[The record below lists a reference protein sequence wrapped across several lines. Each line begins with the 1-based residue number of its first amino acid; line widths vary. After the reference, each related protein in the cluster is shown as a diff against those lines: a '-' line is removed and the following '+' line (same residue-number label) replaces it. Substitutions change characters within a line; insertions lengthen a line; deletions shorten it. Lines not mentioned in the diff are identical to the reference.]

1 MRNLLWYAK
10 PAADWN
16 EALPLGNG
24 RLGAMVFGRPDHEL
38 IQLNEDTLWSGH
50 RRDGNNPGAKD
61 VLPEVRKAMFAGE
74 WDRTDGL
81 VRKMQGLFSE
91 SYMPMADLHLV
102 TSLTEPAEDYV
113 RSLNIQTAVHQT
125 KFRLHQVEHEQ
136 TAFISHPDQVMVVH
150 LTASHRTSL
159 SFTIR
164 LDSPLKSQTVADG
177 HRLLL
182 TGRAPSSVRP
192 NYVSSDNAVQYDDQV
207 GTTFAVGLEVR
218 AVGGK
223 VSVVGNELKIE
234 EADVVTLILASATS
248 VTDYL
253 HPNDR
258 DAKKEVKSRLD
269 HARSK
274 TYEELI
280 TRHVNDHQ
288 QLFDR
293 VELSVGAAK
302 EDLPTDAR
310 LRQFEDGNDPALAE
324 LVFQYGRYLMIAG
337 SRPGTEALNLQGI
350 WNREIRP
357 PWSSNFTTNI
367 NTEMNYWPAETG
379 NLSECH
385 EPLFDLIRGL
395 ADSGKATASVNY
407 GARGWCAHHNA
418 DFWRQTWP
426 VGEGSGDPVWANWP
440 MAGPWLCQHLWEHY
454 QFNGDVKFLR
464 EEAFPLMRG
473 AAEFCLDWLIE
484 DPRNPDPAARK
495 LVTAPSVSPEVGFI
509 APNGKHVSAGIGAT
523 MDLAIIRDLFGNLV
537 KAARVLGLDDPLID
551 EVKAALPRILPS
563 QIGSRGQLQEW
574 ADDFLETEV
583 HHRHLSHLFGAY
595 PGADISATAN
605 PTLAKAV
612 RKSMDIRGD
621 EATGWAMG
629 WRLCLWARLRDSA
642 RAMGMVDRL
651 LRLVESDGT
660 RYGGGGGIYPN
671 LFDAHP
677 PFQIDGNFGFT
688 AGVIEMLLQSHDGYL
703 DLLPALPARWPKGS
717 VRGLRARGGFTVDIS
732 WDQGQLVEA
741 SIRADR
747 DASLK
752 FRSNASGSQDAAIET
767 VVLKSGETHT
777 IRR

>member
-16 EALPLGNG
+16 EALPIGNG

-50 RRDGNNPGAKD
+50 RRDGNNPGAKE

-74 WDRTDGL
+74 WDRTDDL
-81 VRKMQGLFSE
+81 MRKMQGLFSE
-91 SYMPMADLHLV
+91 SYMPMADLHLIAA
-102 TSLTEPAEDYV
+102 LPEPPTDYV
-113 RSLNIQTAVHQT
+113 RSLDIQTAVHQT
-125 KFRLHQVEHEQ
+125 KFRVHQIEHEQ
-136 TAFISHPDQVMVVH
+136 TAFVSHPDQVMVVQ

-159 SFTIR
+159 SFTVR
-164 LDSPLKSQTVADG
+164 LDSPLKAQTDADG
-177 HRLLL
+177 NQLLL

-192 NYVSSDNAVQYDDQV
+192 NYVSSDSAVQYDDQI

-218 AVGGK
+218 AEGGTVT
-223 VSVVGNELKIE
+223 VSGNDLVIH

-248 VTDYL
+248 VKDYL

-258 DAKKEVKSRLD
+258 DAKMEVKSRLD
-269 HARSK
+269 HARSRA
-274 TYEELI
+274 YEELL
-280 TRHVNDHQ
+280 TRHVRDHQ
-288 QLFDR
+288 RLFDR
-293 VELSVGAAK
+293 VELTVGAGK

-310 LRQFEDGNDPALAE
+310 LRQFPDGNDPALAE

-367 NTEMNYWPAETG
+367 NTEMNYWPAETA

-395 ADSGKATASVNY
+395 ADSGKATAATNF

-660 RYGGGGGIYPN
+660 RYAGGGGIYPN

-717 VRGLRARGGFTVDIS
+717 VKGLRARGGFTVDIS

-752 FRSNASGSQDAAIET
+752 IRSNGSGSQDAAIET

>member
-50 RRDGNNPGAKD
+50 RRDGNNPSAKE

-74 WDRTDGL
+74 WDRTDDL
-81 VRKMQGLFSE
+81 MRKMQGLFSE
-91 SYMPMADLHLV
+91 SYMPMADLHLIAG
-102 TSLTEPAEDYV
+102 LPEPPTDYV
-113 RSLNIQTAVHQT
+113 RSLDIQTAVHQT
-125 KFRLHQVEHEQ
+125 KFRVHQIEHEQ
-136 TAFISHPDQVMVVH
+136 TAFVSHPDQVMVVQ

-159 SFTIR
+159 SFTVR
-164 LDSPLKSQTVADG
+164 LDSPLKAQTDADG
-177 HRLLL
+177 NRLLL

-192 NYVSSDNAVQYDDQV
+192 NYVSSDSAVQYDDQI

-218 AVGGK
+218 AEGGTVT
-223 VSVVGNELKIE
+223 VSGNDLVIH

-248 VTDYL
+248 VKDYL

-258 DAKKEVKSRLD
+258 DAKMEVKSRLD
-269 HARSK
+269 HARSRA
-274 TYEELI
+274 YEELL
-280 TRHVNDHQ
+280 TRHVRDHQ
-288 QLFDR
+288 RLFDR
-293 VELSVGAAK
+293 VELTIGAGK

-310 LRQFEDGNDPALAE
+310 LRQFPDGNDPALAE

-367 NTEMNYWPAETG
+367 NTEMNYWPAETA

-395 ADSGKATASVNY
+395 ADSGKATAATNF

-660 RYGGGGGIYPN
+660 RYAGGGGIYPN

-717 VRGLRARGGFTVDIS
+717 VKGLRARGGFTVDIS

-752 FRSNASGSQDAAIET
+752 IRSNASDSQDAAIET

>member
-24 RLGAMVFGRPDHEL
+24 RLGAMVFGRPDHDL

-50 RRDGNNPGAKD
+50 RRDGNNPGAKE

-74 WDRTDGL
+74 WDRTDDL
-81 VRKMQGLFSE
+81 MRKMQGLFSE
-91 SYMPMADLHLV
+91 SYMPMADLHLIA
-102 TSLTEPAEDYV
+102 TLPEPPTDYV

-125 KFRLHQVEHEQ
+125 KFRVHQVEHEQ
-136 TAFISHPDQVMVVH
+136 TAFVSHPDQVMVVQ

-159 SFTIR
+159 SFTVR
-164 LDSPLKSQTVADG
+164 LDSPLKAQTAAEG
-177 HRLLL
+177 NRLFL

-192 NYVSSDNAVQYDDQV
+192 NYVSSDSAVQYDDQI

-218 AVGGK
+218 AEGGTVT
-223 VSVVGNELKIE
+223 VSGNDLVIY
-234 EADVVTLILASATS
+234 EADVVTLILTSATS
-248 VTDYL
+248 VKDYL

-269 HARSK
+269 HTRSK
-274 TYEELI
+274 SYKELL
-280 TRHVNDHQ
+280 TRHVKDHQ

-293 VELSVGAAK
+293 VELTVGAGK
-302 EDLPTDAR
+302 EELPTDAR
-310 LRQFEDGNDPALAE
+310 LRQFPDGNDPALAE

-367 NTEMNYWPAETG
+367 NTEMNYWPAETA

-395 ADSGKATASVNY
+395 ADSGKATAATNF

-464 EEAFPLMRG
+464 EEAFLLMRG

-660 RYGGGGGIYPN
+660 RYAGGGGIYPN

-717 VRGLRARGGFTVDIS
+717 VKGLRARGGFTVDIS

-752 FRSNASGSQDAAIET
+752 IRSNASDSQDAAIET

>member
-50 RRDGNNPGAKD
+50 RRDGNNPSAKE

-74 WDRTDGL
+74 WDRTDDL
-81 VRKMQGLFSE
+81 MRKMQGLFSE
-91 SYMPMADLHLV
+91 SYMPMADLHLIAA
-102 TSLTEPAEDYV
+102 LPEPPTDYV
-113 RSLNIQTAVHQT
+113 RSLDIQTAVHQT
-125 KFRLHQVEHEQ
+125 KFRVHQIEHEQ
-136 TAFISHPDQVMVVH
+136 TAFVSHPDQVMVVQ

-159 SFTIR
+159 SFTVR
-164 LDSPLKSQTVADG
+164 LDSPLKAQTDADG
-177 HRLLL
+177 NRLLL

-192 NYVSSDNAVQYDDQV
+192 NYVSSDSAVQYDDQI

-218 AVGGK
+218 AEGGTVT
-223 VSVVGNELKIE
+223 VSGNDLVIH

-248 VTDYL
+248 VKDYL

-258 DAKKEVKSRLD
+258 DAKMEVKSRLD
-269 HARSK
+269 HARSRA
-274 TYEELI
+274 YEELL
-280 TRHVNDHQ
+280 TRHVRDHQ
-288 QLFDR
+288 RLFDR
-293 VELSVGAAK
+293 VELSVGTGK

-310 LRQFEDGNDPALAE
+310 LRQFPDGNDPALAE

-367 NTEMNYWPAETG
+367 NTEMNYWPAETA

-395 ADSGKATASVNY
+395 ADSGKATAATNF

-464 EEAFPLMRG
+464 EEAFLLMRG

-660 RYGGGGGIYPN
+660 RYAGGGGIYPN

-717 VRGLRARGGFTVDIS
+717 VKGLRARGGFTVDIS

-752 FRSNASGSQDAAIET
+752 IRSNASDSQDAAIET

>member
-223 VSVVGNELKIE
+223 VSVVGNKLKIE
-234 EADVVTLILASATS
+234 EAEVVTLYLASGTS
-248 VTDYL
+248 VKDYL

-258 DAKKEVKSRLD
+258 DPLKEVKSRLD
-269 HARSK
+269 QVRGKSFDDLLA
-274 TYEELI
+274 
-280 TRHVNDHQ
+280 RHVKDHRE
-288 QLFDR
+288 LYDR
-293 VELSVGAAK
+293 VELNVGAER

-310 LRQFEDGNDPALAE
+310 LRQFQDGNDPALAE

-395 ADSGKATASVNY
+395 AESGKATASVNY

-426 VGEGSGDPVWANWP
+426 VGEGTGDPVWANWP
-440 MAGPWLCQHLWEHY
+440 LAGPWLCQHLWEHY
-454 QFNGDVKFLR
+454 QFNGDKKFLR
-464 EEAFPLMRG
+464 DEAFPLMRG
-473 AAEFCLDWLIE
+473 AAEFCLDWLVE
-484 DPRNPDPAARK
+484 DPRNPDPSARK
-495 LVTAPSVSPEVGFI
+495 LVTAPSVSPELGFI
-509 APNGKHVSAGIGAT
+509 APGGKHVSAGIGAT
-523 MDLAIIRDLFGNLV
+523 MDLAIMRDLFDSLI
-537 KAARVLGLDDPLID
+537 KAARVLGLEDPVVD
-551 EVKAALPRILPS
+551 EVKAALPKLLPY
-563 QIGSRGQLQEW
+563 QIGERGQLQEW
-574 ADDFLETEV
+574 ADDYLETEV

-660 RYGGGGGIYPN
+660 HYSGGGGIYPN

-717 VRGLRARGGFTVDIS
+717 VKGLRARGGFTVDIS
-732 WDQGQLVEA
+732 WDQGQLVGA

-747 DASLK
+747 DSTVKIRLP
-752 FRSNASGSQDAAIET
+752 NQVTDDNAIEA
-767 VVLKSGETHT
+767 VVLKSGETYVV
-777 IRR
+777 RR

>member
-1 MRNLLWYAK
+1 
-10 PAADWN
+10 
-16 EALPLGNG
+16 
-24 RLGAMVFGRPDHEL
+24 
-38 IQLNEDTLWSGH
+38 
-50 RRDGNNPGAKD
+50 
-61 VLPEVRKAMFAGE
+61 
-74 WDRTDGL
+74 
-81 VRKMQGLFSE
+81 
-91 SYMPMADLHLV
+91 
-102 TSLTEPAEDYV
+102 
-113 RSLNIQTAVHQT
+113 
-125 KFRLHQVEHEQ
+125 
-136 TAFISHPDQVMVVH
+136 
-150 LTASHRTSL
+150 
-159 SFTIR
+159 
-164 LDSPLKSQTVADG
+164 
-177 HRLLL
+177 
-182 TGRAPSSVRP
+182 
-192 NYVSSDNAVQYDDQV
+192 
-207 GTTFAVGLEVR
+207 
-218 AVGGK
+218 
-223 VSVVGNELKIE
+223 
-234 EADVVTLILASATS
+234 
-248 VTDYL
+248 
-253 HPNDR
+253 
-258 DAKKEVKSRLD
+258 
-269 HARSK
+269 
-274 TYEELI
+274 
-280 TRHVNDHQ
+280 
-288 QLFDR
+288 
-293 VELSVGAAK
+293 
-302 EDLPTDAR
+302 
-310 LRQFEDGNDPALAE
+310 
-324 LVFQYGRYLMIAG
+324 
-337 SRPGTEALNLQGI
+337 
-350 WNREIRP
+350 
-357 PWSSNFTTNI
+357 
-367 NTEMNYWPAETG
+367 
-379 NLSECH
+379 
-385 EPLFDLIRGL
+385 
-395 ADSGKATASVNY
+395 
-407 GARGWCAHHNA
+407 
-418 DFWRQTWP
+418 
-426 VGEGSGDPVWANWP
+426 
-440 MAGPWLCQHLWEHY
+440 
-454 QFNGDVKFLR
+454 
-464 EEAFPLMRG
+464 MRG

-660 RYGGGGGIYPN
+660 RYAGGGGIYPN

-717 VRGLRARGGFTVDIS
+717 VKGLRARGGFTVDIS

-752 FRSNASGSQDAAIET
+752 IRSNASGPQDVAIET
-767 VVLKSGETHT
+767 VVLKSWETHT

>member
-50 RRDGNNPGAKD
+50 RRDGNNPGAKE

-74 WDRTDGL
+74 WDRTDDL
-81 VRKMQGLFSE
+81 MRKMQGLFSE
-91 SYMPMADLHLV
+91 SYMPMADLHLIAA
-102 TSLTEPAEDYV
+102 LPEPPTDYV
-113 RSLNIQTAVHQT
+113 RSLNIQSAVHQI
-125 KFRLHQVEHEQ
+125 KFRVHQIEHEK
-136 TAFISHPDQVMVVH
+136 TAFISQPDQVMVVR

-164 LDSPLKSQTVADG
+164 LDSPLKAQTAADG
-177 HRLLL
+177 NRLLL

-192 NYVSSDNAVQYDDQV
+192 NYVSSDNAVQYEDQI

-218 AVGGK
+218 AEGGTVT
-223 VSVVGNELKIE
+223 VSGNDLVIH

-248 VTDYL
+248 VKDYL

-274 TYEELI
+274 SYEELLM
-280 TRHVNDHQ
+280 RHVKDHQ

-293 VELSVGAAK
+293 VELTVGAGK

-310 LRQFEDGNDPALAE
+310 LRQFPDGNDPALAE

-367 NTEMNYWPAETG
+367 NTEMNYWPAETA

-395 ADSGKATASVNY
+395 ADSGKATAATNF

-426 VGEGSGDPVWANWP
+426 VGEGTGDPVWANWP

-509 APNGKHVSAGIGAT
+509 APSGKHVSAGIGAT
-523 MDLAIIRDLFGNLV
+523 MDLAIIRDLFGNIV
-537 KAARVLGLDDPLID
+537 KAARVLGLDDPLVD

-717 VRGLRARGGFTVDIS
+717 VKGLRARGGFTVDIS
-732 WDQGQLVEA
+732 WDQGQLLEA

-752 FRSNASGSQDAAIET
+752 IRRNASGPQDAAIET

>member
-16 EALPLGNG
+16 EALPIGNG

-50 RRDGNNPGAKD
+50 RRDGNNPGAKE

-74 WDRTDGL
+74 WDRTDDL
-81 VRKMQGLFSE
+81 MRKMQGLFSE
-91 SYMPMADLHLV
+91 SYMPMADLHLIAA
-102 TSLTEPAEDYV
+102 LPEPPTDYV
-113 RSLNIQTAVHQT
+113 RSLDIQTAVHQT
-125 KFRLHQVEHEQ
+125 KFRVHQIEHEQ
-136 TAFISHPDQVMVVH
+136 TAFVSHPDQVMVVQ

-159 SFTIR
+159 SFTVR
-164 LDSPLKSQTVADG
+164 LDSPLKAQTDADG
-177 HRLLL
+177 NQLLL

-192 NYVSSDNAVQYDDQV
+192 NYVSSDSAVQYDDQI

-218 AVGGK
+218 AEGGTVT
-223 VSVVGNELKIE
+223 VSGNDLVIH

-248 VTDYL
+248 VKDYL

-258 DAKKEVKSRLD
+258 DAKMEVKSRLD
-269 HARSK
+269 HARSRA
-274 TYEELI
+274 YEELL
-280 TRHVNDHQ
+280 TRHVRDHQ
-288 QLFDR
+288 RLFDR
-293 VELSVGAAK
+293 VELTVGAGK

-310 LRQFEDGNDPALAE
+310 LRQFPDGNDPALAE

-367 NTEMNYWPAETG
+367 NTEMNYWPAETA

-395 ADSGKATASVNY
+395 ADSGKATAATNF

-660 RYGGGGGIYPN
+660 RYAGGGGIYPN

-717 VRGLRARGGFTVDIS
+717 VKGLRARGGFTVDIS

-752 FRSNASGSQDAAIET
+752 IRSNASDSQDAAIET

>member
-61 VLPEVRKAMFAGE
+61 VLPVVRKAMFAGE

-159 SFTIR
+159 PFTIR

-234 EADVVTLILASATS
+234 EADVVTLYLASGTS
-248 VTDYL
+248 VKDYL

-258 DAKKEVKSRLD
+258 DPLMEVKSRLD
-269 HARSK
+269 QVRGKSFDDLLA
-274 TYEELI
+274 
-280 TRHVNDHQ
+280 RHVKDHRE
-288 QLFDR
+288 LYDR
-293 VELSVGAAK
+293 VELNMGAER

-310 LRQFEDGNDPALAE
+310 LRQFQDGNDPALAE

-395 ADSGKATASVNY
+395 AESGKATASVNY

-426 VGEGSGDPVWANWP
+426 VGEGTGDPVWANWP
-440 MAGPWLCQHLWEHY
+440 LAGPWLCQHLWEHY
-454 QFNGDVKFLR
+454 QFNGDKKFLR
-464 EEAFPLMRG
+464 DEAFPLMRG
-473 AAEFCLDWLIE
+473 AAEFCLDWLVE
-484 DPRNPDPAARK
+484 DPRNPDLSARK
-495 LVTAPSVSPEVGFI
+495 LVTAPSVSPELGFI
-509 APNGKHVSAGIGAT
+509 APGGKHVSAGIGAT
-523 MDLAIIRDLFGNLV
+523 MDLAIMRDLFDSLI
-537 KAARVLGLDDPLID
+537 KAARVLGLEDPVVD
-551 EVKAALPRILPS
+551 EVKAALPKLLPY
-563 QIGSRGQLQEW
+563 QIGERGQLQEW
-574 ADDFLETEV
+574 ADDYLETEV

-660 RYGGGGGIYPN
+660 HYSGGGGIYPN

-717 VRGLRARGGFTVDIS
+717 VKGLRARGGFTVDIS
-732 WDQGQLVEA
+732 WNQGQLVEA
-741 SIRADR
+741 TIRADHDSTVKIR
-747 DASLK
+747 LPKQVTDD
-752 FRSNASGSQDAAIET
+752 NAIEA
-767 VVLKSGETHT
+767 VVLKSGETYVV
-777 IRR
+777 RR